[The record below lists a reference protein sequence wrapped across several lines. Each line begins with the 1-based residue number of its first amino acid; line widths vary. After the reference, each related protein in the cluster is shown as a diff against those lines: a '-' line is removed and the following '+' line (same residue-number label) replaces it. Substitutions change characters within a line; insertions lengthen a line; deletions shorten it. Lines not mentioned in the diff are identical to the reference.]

1 MSKPICCEC
10 LKEIDDGCGLRCD
23 YCSRPM
29 CRECYE
35 LSAGEC
41 TDCHESDDEEEEN
54 EEEDE
59 DE

>member
-1 MSKPICCEC
+1 MSRPICYEC
-10 LKEIDDGCGLRCD
+10 LKEIEDSCNLKCD

-29 CRECYE
+29 CRECYD

-41 TDCHESDDEEEEN
+41 TDCHESDEDD
-54 EEEDE
+54 EDE